1 MQKKS
6 NAKMR
11 IVLLTQGRKNMS
23 KFALLIGLV
32 ALLPTV
38 AQAEEISTLNLT
50 GTGVVKVQPDEGYIT
65 VGMVTRAKKSAL
77 AVRENSVA
85 MSKLF
90 ATLKAKGVKE
100 QNIQTVDFTLAE
112 VYKQVWVGKTW
123 EERDEDDPK
132 QKTQKSVRDGYI
144 VRNIIH
150 ITVCELDK
158 FGEVLDAL
166 VEDGANTV
174 HSIHFGYSKSKD
186 ALDRAREEAVADAAR
201 KSKFLTAGLG
211 VKTGK
216 VLSIS
221 ESVGGGPRPMYSPQM
236 AAAERADNVPVSG
249 GSLSFSVTVSIRWE
263 LEPLIKM
270 GPGGGGPGPI
280 KKLDQ

>member
-1 MQKKS
+1 
-6 NAKMR
+6 
-11 IVLLTQGRKNMS
+11 
-23 KFALLIGLV
+23 
-32 ALLPTV
+32 
-38 AQAEEISTLNLT
+38 
-50 GTGVVKVQPDEGYIT
+50 
-65 VGMVTRAKKSAL
+65 MVTQAKKSAA

-112 VYKQVWVGKTW
+112 AYKQVWD
-123 EERDEDDPK
+123 RDEDDPK

-144 VRNIIH
+144 VRNTIN

-221 ESVGGGPRPMYSPQM
+221 ESVGGGPRPMYSPQAM
-236 AAAERADNVPVSG
+236 TEGRATNVPVSG

-263 LEPLIKM
+263 LESLRKMGPPL